1 MNQFNN
7 FLIDKDMTSVI
18 SSLKLDEYQVDTIGE
33 VYISDI
39 IILVSVYT
47 SIMVFKTKIIISMIN
62 WLTLSWKTKE
72 IKVFFAYFSVNNK

>member
-18 SSLKLDEYQVDTIGE
+18 FSLKLDEYQVDTIGE

-39 IILVSVYT
+39 IILVLVYT
-47 SIMVFKTKIIISMIN
+47 SIPLELWVFETKIII
-62 WLTLSWKTKE
+62 
-72 IKVFFAYFSVNNK
+72 V